1 MIDSPPDIEK
11 IDNNNGPCATDSDCP
26 SNLECINHGCVKKN
40 QNIGRDYE
48 EVLDNYLEI
57 EISQMTK
64 RHSYELATVLKVEE
78 NESNLRILYSFNV
91 VHLRTFIEKVLMK
104 REIRLEERR
113 EIRRVRLNL
122 KTNLEMN
129 QDGNELIITH

>member
-1 MIDSPPDIEK
+1 MFSIHLIDKQKNEIRTLC
-11 IDNNNGPCATDSDCP
+11 NN
-26 SNLECINHGCVKKN
+26 IKKEIMACSV
-40 QNIGRDYE
+40 QSDYE
-48 EVLDNYLEI
+48 EVLNNYLEI

-64 RHSYELATVLKVEE
+64 RHSYELATVIKVEE